1 MATIRDVAQRAGVS
15 TATVSRVLANH
26 PHVRPDVRARVL
38 EAVRALEYQPN
49 QAARTL
55 RSQQSNTIALIVSD
69 IRNPFFTAISRAVED
84 TAYLHGYRVLLCNTD
99 EDPTKEELYLDLMRA
114 ERVAGVIL
122 SPTRRSSTQRE
133 PLALDFPLVAIDR
146 PLRNG
151 AVDAVLL
158 DNVAAARALT
168 EHLLEQGYTRIGGIF
183 GESSTTGRERR
194 RGYEEALRA
203 AGHTPAGDL
212 VRVVAPRT
220 EAGQRAALELLRL
233 NQPPDALVTSNS
245 LLLAGALQAIR
256 ACSLRLPQQI
266 GLVGFDDTDWAA
278 LVEPA
283 ITVLA
288 QPTDEIGRTATEL
301 LLQRIA
307 EPERPART
315 VILQGQL
322 RVRGSSLRRG

>member
-1 MATIRDVAQRAGVS
+1 MATIRDVARQAGVS

-38 EAVRALEYQPN
+38 AAVAALDYQPN

-55 RSQQSNTIALIVSD
+55 RSQQSSTIALIVSD

-84 TAYLHGYRVLLCNTD
+84 TAYTHGYRVLLCNTD
-99 EDPTKEELYLDLMRA
+99 EDLEKEELYLDLMRA

-122 SPTRRSSTQRE
+122 SPTQRCTVQRVPPE
-133 PLALDFPLVAIDR
+133 LDFPLVAIDR
-146 PLRNG
+146 PLGNG
-151 AVDAVLL
+151 TVDAVLL
-158 DNVAAARALT
+158 DNVTAGRMLT
-168 EHLLEQGYTRIGGIF
+168 EHLLMQGYTRIGGIF
-183 GESSTTGRERR
+183 GASSTTGRERR
-194 RGYEEALRA
+194 RGYEDALRA
-203 AGHTPAGDL
+203 AGQTLSAEL
-212 VRVVAPRT
+212 VRMVPPRT
-220 EAGQRAALELLRL
+220 EAGQRAARELLQL
-233 NQPPDALVTSNS
+233 DPPPDALVTSNS

-256 ACSLRLPQQI
+256 ACGLRLPQQI
-266 GLVGFDDTDWAA
+266 GLVGFDETDWAA
-278 LVEPA
+278 LVEPG

-307 EPERPART
+307 APERPART